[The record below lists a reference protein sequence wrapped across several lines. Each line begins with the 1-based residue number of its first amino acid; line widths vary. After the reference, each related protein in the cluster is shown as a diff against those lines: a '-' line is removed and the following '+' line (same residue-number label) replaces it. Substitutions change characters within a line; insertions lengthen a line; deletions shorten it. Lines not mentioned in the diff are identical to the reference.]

1 MNLSQTTEKL
11 TNLIDR
17 IRGYIN
23 EEGEYVDGI
32 NDWISKHPGTDP
44 NAYEIMDCNVQFAE
58 ILAEL
63 RAYYV
68 KNGKIDAT
76 ATNSVPY
83 MIAFHPEIEE
93 CYYVLETMD
102 ELRDTENHP
111 FFKDYRT
118 AKGFLYGGG
127 LPFKNF
133 RFLFDQYEAMRR
145 IKREVLCKS
154 MSVPFYIWQVHRTE
168 PNYQYDN
175 KSEFEGMKEAFALYE
190 ASEEPCQFFQQVS
203 NLHNKIE
210 KDYKYSTPDDTNKKL
225 IK

>member
-1 MNLSQTTEKL
+1 MNLEQTIEKL

-17 IRGYIN
+17 IRGYVN
-23 EEGEYVDGI
+23 ADGEHVDGI
-32 NDWISKHPGTDP
+32 IDWIIKNPDTDP
-44 NAYEIMDCNVQFAE
+44 NVYEIMDCNVQFAE

-63 RAYYV
+63 RKHYV

-76 ATNSVPY
+76 AQNSVPY

-93 CYYVLETMD
+93 CYYVLEKMD
-102 ELRDTENHP
+102 ELRDTDNHP
-111 FFKDYRT
+111 FFTFPEAQEMYYSVKYCQDFASYV
-118 AKGFLYGGG
+118 
-127 LPFKNF
+127 LPQ
-133 RFLFDQYEAMRR
+133 DESMRR

-175 KSEFEGMKEAFALYE
+175 KGEFEGMKEAFALYE
-190 ASEEPCQFFQQVS
+190 VSEEPCQFLPLVF

-210 KDYKYSTPDDTNKKL
+210 KDYKYSTQDKENK
-225 IK
+225 IKK

>member
-11 TNLIDR
+11 TSLIDR

-44 NAYEIMDCNVQFAE
+44 NAYEIMDCNVRFAE

-76 ATNSVPY
+76 AQNSVPY

-102 ELRDTENHP
+102 ELRDTDNHP
-111 FFKDYRT
+111 FFTTKEAQEMYYTVKCCQDFASYV
-118 AKGFLYGGG
+118 
-127 LPFKNF
+127 LPQ
-133 RFLFDQYEAMRR
+133 DEAMRR

-175 KSEFEGMKEAFALYE
+175 KAEFEEMKEAFALYE
-190 ASEEPCQFFQQVS
+190 ASEEPCQFLQQVS

-210 KDYKYSTPDDTNKKL
+210 KDYKYSTQDDTNKKL